1 MLTPTYQPRQPQ
13 QTALWQTMQRYW
25 TGFRRSAGEDG
36 RPIPAFV
43 ETGVRRFLSCGS
55 LASGFA
61 RLRCNGCRDELLV
74 AFSCK
79 IRGLCPSCDGRR
91 MAEQAAHLV
100 DHVIPA
106 VAVRQWV
113 LSLPFWLRYRVAY
126 DHKLLSEILAVWS
139 RTVTNFYRKRARE
152 QHGIADGHCA
162 AISAVQRFGDGLRLN
177 PHVHSLFA
185 DGVWHAVAGSDA
197 PKFQRI
203 KSPTQ
208 REVET
213 LTLAVRRRVLRRLGR
228 LGVFRSDLQDPS
240 CDLFRE
246 REPVLATCM
255 TASLLDRVAVG
266 EHAGELVMR
275 LRDHDVEVR
284 GNGKRCAV
292 ADGFNVHAATTVAPL
307 ARDALE
313 RLCKYLLR
321 PAICNERLQ
330 RLESGEVLLTL
341 KRPWSDGTWAKL
353 FQPQDLISK
362 VIALLP
368 APGAN
373 LLRFHGQFAPGARWR
388 SVITAVAATKRKQPA
403 APQNE
408 EQRQRRMSWAR
419 LLRRSFAVEA
429 LACPRCGGHRDL
441 LAVIEHKPTV
451 QKILEHLGLESEPPS
466 FAAAR
471 GPPLFAGLEALSKD
485 DRRQVEADAE
495 RRVVVD
501 RDFVEPDYG

>member
-1 MLTPTYQPRQPQ
+1 MP
-13 QTALWQTMQRYW
+13 A
-25 TGFRRSAGEDG
+25 AG
-36 RPIPAFV
+36 
-43 ETGVRRFLSCGS
+43 
-55 LASGFA
+55 SG
-61 RLRCNGCRDELLV
+61 
-74 AFSCK
+74 
-79 IRGLCPSCDGRR
+79 
-91 MAEQAAHLV
+91 
-100 DHVIPA
+100 
-106 VAVRQWV
+106 W

-126 DHKLLSEILAVWS
+126 DHVLLTEIIAVWT
-139 RTVTNFYRKRARE
+139 RTVTHFYRDHARR
-152 QHGIADGHCA
+152 QHGIADGVCA

-177 PHVHSLFA
+177 PHVHSIFA
-185 DGVWHAVAGSDA
+185 DGVWRAAAGSDA

-208 REVET
+208 REVEV

-228 LGVFRSDLQDPS
+228 LGVLRADLEEPS
-240 CDLFRE
+240 CDLFGE
-246 REPVLATCM
+246 REPILASCM
-255 TASLLDRVAVG
+255 TASLLDRVAIG
-266 EHAGELVMR
+266 ERKGELVMR
-275 LRDHDVEVR
+275 LRDEQVEVR

-292 ADGFNVHAATTVAPL
+292 ADGFNVHAATTVPPL

-341 KRPWSDGTWAKL
+341 RKRWSDGTFAKV

-388 SVITAVAATKRKQPA
+388 AQITAGAARARKA
-403 APQNE
+403 TAPPKDE
-408 EQRQRRMSWAR
+408 EQRQRRMAWSV
-419 LLRRSFAVEA
+419 LLRRSFAIEVMN
-429 LACPRCGGHRDL
+429 CPACGGRREL

-451 QKILEHLGLESEPPS
+451 QKILAHLGLDTEPPA
-466 FAAAR
+466 FALPR
-471 GPPLFAGLEALSKD
+471 GPPLLAGKGVPDADGLPWEA
-485 DRRQVEADAE
+485 RDAG

-501 RDFVEPDYG
+501 PGFVEPAYD

>member
-1 MLTPTYQPRQPQ
+1 MPTPTYQPRQPR
-13 QTALWQTMQRYW
+13 QTALWQTIQRDW
-25 TGFRRSAGEDG
+25 TGFRRSADEDG
-36 RPIPAFV
+36 RHMPAFV
-43 ETGVRRFLSCGS
+43 ETGVRRYLSCGS

-91 MAEQAAHLV
+91 MAAQAAHLV
-100 DHVIPA
+100 DAVIPA
-106 VAVRQWV
+106 VPVRQWV

-126 DHKLLSEILAVWS
+126 DHKLLSEILAVWT
-139 RTVTNFYRKRARE
+139 RTVTNFYRDRARR

-162 AISAVQRFGDGLRLN
+162 AISSIQRFGDGLRLN
-177 PHVHSLFA
+177 PHVHTLFA

-197 PKFQRI
+197 PRFRRI
-203 KSPTQ
+203 RSPTQ
-208 REVET
+208 REVEE

-228 LGVFRSDLQDPS
+228 LGVLRSDLQDPT

-246 REPVLATCM
+246 REPILATCM

-275 LRDHDVEVR
+275 LRDAQVEVR

-307 ARDALE
+307 ARDGLE

-321 PAICNERLQ
+321 PAICNERMQ

-341 KRPWSDGTWAKL
+341 RKRWSDGTWAKL

-373 LLRFHGQFAPGARWR
+373 LVRFHGQFAPGARWR
-388 SVITAVAATKRKQPA
+388 AHITRAATVKRKPPSP
-403 APQNE
+403 PQDE
-408 EQRQRRMSWAR
+408 EQRQRRMSWAV
-419 LLRRSFAVEA
+419 LLKRSFAIDA
-429 LACPRCGGHRDL
+429 LICPRCGGRREL
-441 LAVIEHKPTV
+441 LAVIEHRPTV
-451 QKILEHLGLESEPPS
+451 TKILEHLGLESELPT
-466 FAAAR
+466 FAAPR
-471 GPPLFAGLEALSKD
+471 GPPLFAGLERSAS
-485 DRRQVEADAE
+485 E
-495 RRVVVD
+495 RRADVDGGRHVVADV
-501 RDFVEPDYG
+501 DFVEPDYG